1 MPQSPVHDDDGAV
14 SHSTLIRAR
23 GACLALLVTS
33 WLVTRAILFAGTLS
47 GEVALDVSAY
57 QRWAADV
64 LEGGSPASDTA
75 FVYPPGSYLVF
86 LAPQLIAPEVYFRTF
101 TILATLVDFVLLL
114 ALILFVCRRSS
125 GWIAPWAWVLMGFL
139 AGPLMYERYDIFAAL
154 LGVLAVL
161 TLSRPALSGA
171 LAGLG
176 LLLKLWPEIAILG
189 VPRQRM
195 VRALVVNGVVI
206 LVGWVL
212 LELIW
217 ADSFGFVPNVLNKGA
232 SVEAV
237 VAYPFLVARNL
248 VGSHGVTGQFGSWEV
263 IGDGVSLA
271 ATAMTVFG
279 VLLLMGLFALRMTGR
294 LDHVSPGDIVLLGVL
309 IFVATHKINS
319 LQYGVWIAAMT
330 AAALAYKSSRA
341 FGPAVLLALMLAV
354 SNQVIWE
361 QFVPFISGNPLL
373 LGMQGLRL
381 CLLFAA
387 AIWLAVSI
395 RRRSQSAPTGVGR
408 T

>member
-1 MPQSPVHDDDGAV
+1 
-14 SHSTLIRAR
+14 
-23 GACLALLVTS
+23 
-33 WLVTRAILFAGTLS
+33 
-47 GEVALDVSAY
+47 
-57 QRWAADV
+57 
-64 LEGGSPASDTA
+64 
-75 FVYPPGSYLVF
+75 
-86 LAPQLIAPEVYFRTF
+86 
-101 TILATLVDFVLLL
+101 
-114 ALILFVCRRSS
+114 
-125 GWIAPWAWVLMGFL
+125 MGFL

-176 LLLKLWPEIAILG
+176 LLVKLWPEIAILG

-212 LELIW
+212 LELMW
-217 ADSFGFVPNVLNKGA
+217 GDSFGFVPNVLNKGA

-248 VGSHGVTGQFGSWEV
+248 FGSHGVTGQFGSWEV

-271 ATAMTVFG
+271 ATVMTVFG
-279 VLLLMGLFALRMTGR
+279 VLLLVGLFALRMSGR

-330 AAALAYKSSRA
+330 AAALVYKSSRA
-341 FGPAVLLALMLAV
+341 LGPAVLLASMLAV

-381 CLLFAA
+381 CLLVAA
-387 AIWLAVSI
+387 AVWLAVTM
-395 RRRSQSAPTGVGR
+395 RRRSQSAHTFVG
-408 T
+408 